1 MLTIYRQMPDIDSL
15 MQEWPA
21 DVEQQLRETGLPIA
35 DLDCDLPQY
44 VDIVCSKYIMK
55 EVKQNVFIKYSH

>member
-1 MLTIYRQMPDIDSL
+1 MPDIDNL

-21 DVEQQLRETGLPIA
+21 GVEQQLGESGLPIA

-44 VDIVCSKYIMK
+44 VDIVCSKYK
-55 EVKQNVFIKYSH
+55 GCESKQNLFKYNH

>member
-1 MLTIYRQMPDIDSL
+1 MPDIDSL

-21 DVEQQLRETGLPIA
+21 NVEQQLRETGLPIA

-44 VDIVCSKYIMK
+44 VDIICSKYVIN
-55 EVKQNVFIKYSH
+55 EVKLNLLAKCSH